1 MIEIINNYKD
11 YLLQNDKSE
20 NTVYAY
26 VTDVNLYS
34 KYLEKKEM
42 NLYTSDNVAI
52 MGYIQHLLNQGKSE
66 RSINRIVISLR
77 SFYGYLKSRSLV
89 NDIPKISYKSS
100 RTTKK
105 LPQILTVEEV
115 DKIIRSVDKD
125 GPKGIRDNALLEL
138 MYATGMK
145 VSELISVNVEDVNLD
160 LSFLKCIPSL
170 LIQYLTSWLF
180 PLSVKCID
188 NKHFERLIPIGRS
201 ACRAIEEYLAI
212 RDQVADAGVTNLFVN
227 LNGQK
232 LTRQG
237 IWRIVKEYSH
247 RAGIDKDVNLNTF
260 RHSFAVH
267 LLQNGANVRA
277 VQKLLGNQV
286 LTYMDTYYEII
297 NSDKINLIY
306 RNTHPR
312 A

>member
-1 MIEIINNYKD
+1 MIEIINKYKN

-26 VTDVNLYS
+26 VTDVNLYT
-34 KYLEKKEM
+34 KFLDKKEM
-42 NLYTSDNVAI
+42 ELYSSDNTAVMA
-52 MGYIQHLLNQGKSE
+52 YIEYLLNQGKSE

-77 SFYGYLKSRSLV
+77 SFYGYLKSKSLV
-89 NDIPKISYKSS
+89 TDIPKINYKSS
-100 RTTKK
+100 RNTKK

-145 VSELISVNVEDVNLD
+145 VSELIGIKVEDVNLD
-160 LSFLKCIPSL
+160 LSF
-170 LIQYLTSWLF
+170 
-180 PLSVKCID
+180 VKCTD
-188 NKHFERLIPIGRS
+188 NKHYERLIPIGRS
-201 ACRAIEEYLAI
+201 ACRAIEDYLNI
-212 RDQVADAGVTNLFVN
+212 RDQVAETGVNNLFVN

-247 RAGIDKDVNLNTF
+247 RAGINKDVNLNTF

-297 NSDKINLIY
+297 NNDKINLVY
-306 RNTHPR
+306 KNSHPR

>member
-1 MIEIINNYKD
+1 MIEVINNYKN
-11 YLLQNDKSE
+11 YLLKNDKSE

-34 KYLEKKEM
+34 KFLEKKEM
-42 NLYTSDNVAI
+42 NLYCSDNVAI
-52 MGYIQHLLNQGKSE
+52 MAYIQHLLNQGKSE

-77 SFYGYLKSRSLV
+77 SFYGFLKGESLV
-89 NDIPKISYKSS
+89 TDVPKIKYKSS

-105 LPQILTVEEV
+105 LPQILSIEEV
-115 DKIIRSVDKD
+115 DKIIRSIDKD
-125 GPKGIRDNALLEL
+125 GNKGVRDNALLEL

-145 VSELISVNVEDVNLD
+145 VSELIGVNVQDINLD
-160 LSFLKCIPSL
+160 LSF
-170 LIQYLTSWLF
+170 
-180 PLSVKCID
+180 VKCRD
-188 NKHFERLIPIGRS
+188 NKNLERLIPIGRS
-201 ACRAIEEYLAI
+201 AIRALEEYFSI
-212 RDQVADAGVTNLFVN
+212 RDEIAESDVDNLFVN
-227 LNGQK
+227 LNGHK

-237 IWRIVKEYSH
+237 IWRIVKEYAYK
-247 RAGIDKDVNLNTF
+247 AGVSKDVNLNTF

>member
-160 LSFLKCIPSL
+160 LSF
-170 LIQYLTSWLF
+170 
-180 PLSVKCID
+180 VKCID

-247 RAGIDKDVNLNTF
+247 RAGINKDVNLNTF

>member
-160 LSFLKCIPSL
+160 LSF
-170 LIQYLTSWLF
+170 
-180 PLSVKCID
+180 VKCID

>member
-1 MIEIINNYKD
+1 
-11 YLLQNDKSE
+11 
-20 NTVYAY
+20 
-26 VTDVNLYS
+26 
-34 KYLEKKEM
+34 M

-160 LSFLKCIPSL
+160 LSF
-170 LIQYLTSWLF
+170 
-180 PLSVKCID
+180 VKCID

-212 RDQVADAGVTNLFVN
+212 RDQVADAGVTNL
-227 LNGQK
+227 L
-232 LTRQG
+232 
-237 IWRIVKEYSH
+237 
-247 RAGIDKDVNLNTF
+247 
-260 RHSFAVH
+260 
-267 LLQNGANVRA
+267 
-277 VQKLLGNQV
+277 
-286 LTYMDTYYEII
+286 
-297 NSDKINLIY
+297 
-306 RNTHPR
+306 
-312 A
+312 

>member
-52 MGYIQHLLNQGKSE
+52 MGYIHHLLNQGKSE

-105 LPQILTVEEV
+105 LPQILTVDEV

-160 LSFLKCIPSL
+160 LSF
-170 LIQYLTSWLF
+170 
-180 PLSVKCID
+180 VKCID

>member
-160 LSFLKCIPSL
+160 LSF
-170 LIQYLTSWLF
+170 
-180 PLSVKCID
+180 VKCID

-312 A
+312 T

>member
-1 MIEIINNYKD
+1 MIEIINKYKN

-26 VTDVNLYS
+26 VTDVNLYT
-34 KYLEKKEM
+34 KFLDKKEM
-42 NLYTSDNVAI
+42 ELYSSDNTAVMA
-52 MGYIQHLLNQGKSE
+52 YIEYLLNQGKSE

-77 SFYGYLKSRSLV
+77 SFYGYLKSKSLV
-89 NDIPKISYKSS
+89 TDIPKINYKSS
-100 RTTKK
+100 RNTKK
-105 LPQILTVEEV
+105 LPQILTVEAV

-145 VSELISVNVEDVNLD
+145 VSELIGIKVEDVNLD
-160 LSFLKCIPSL
+160 LSF
-170 LIQYLTSWLF
+170 
-180 PLSVKCID
+180 VKCTD
-188 NKHFERLIPIGRS
+188 NKHYERLIPIGRS
-201 ACRAIEEYLAI
+201 ACRAIEDYLNI
-212 RDQVADAGVTNLFVN
+212 RDQVAETGVNNLFVN

-247 RAGIDKDVNLNTF
+247 RAGINKDVNLNTF

-267 LLQNGANVRA
+267 MLQNGANVRA

-306 RNTHPR
+306 KKSHPR

>member
-66 RSINRIVISLR
+66 RSINRIVISVR

-105 LPQILTVEEV
+105 LPQILTVDEV

-160 LSFLKCIPSL
+160 LSF
-170 LIQYLTSWLF
+170 
-180 PLSVKCID
+180 VKCID